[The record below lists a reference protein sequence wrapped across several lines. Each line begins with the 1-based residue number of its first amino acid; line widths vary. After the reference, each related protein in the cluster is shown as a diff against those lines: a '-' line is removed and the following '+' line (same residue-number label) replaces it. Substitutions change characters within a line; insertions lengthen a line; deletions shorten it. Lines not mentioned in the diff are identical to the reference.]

1 MAARARTR
9 GRGPLFNAATAHSP
23 RQAAIRRL
31 NTYRARRDARAQLGG
46 VLDLRGVPR
55 RRVLGGVHARGL
67 RHGDC
72 GGARGVSGQSTAQ
85 RGSLED
91 RCRAWRSCCA
101 SRSESAGIGAT
112 CAQAAQPGVGGLL
125 ARARARATP
134 RLQRLQATPSTVPS
148 KCAAPRPRQRAAL
161 PPRQQ
166 PAVNTFMGHGAA
178 VASPARAPR
187 DVTPPSKGASR
198 QGTLAAASKGEP
210 GAPEGARLATARRLR
225 AAPLCDPTS
234 HARLTARAAS
244 PAG

>member
-101 SRSESAGIGAT
+101 SRSECAGIGAT
-112 CAQAAQPGVGGLL
+112 CAQAAQPGAGGLL

-134 RLQRLQATPSTVPS
+134 RLKRLQATPSTVPS
-148 KCAAPRPRQRAAL
+148 KRAAPRPRQRAAL
-161 PPRQQ
+161 PPRQHAGRQ
-166 PAVNTFMGHGAA
+166 HIHGTWCRSGVPCARPPRRHAPLEGREPPRNPSSSLKRRAWRSPGGALGHGAP
-178 VASPARAPR
+178 SPC
-187 DVTPPSKGASR
+187 G
-198 QGTLAAASKGEP
+198 
-210 GAPEGARLATARRLR
+210 
-225 AAPLCDPTS
+225 
-234 HARLTARAAS
+234 
-244 PAG
+244 PAL